1 MMDCSVLIMSC
12 DKNHKLLSLFL
23 DFFSK
28 NWSDCPYPVYVST
41 EKRQINHSLAISL
54 NSSTLFWGQRLLECL
69 ETIPTEF
76 VILVLDD
83 FLIEKSVNSRTV
95 FDYVDVLKQ
104 NADIGCITLANIPD
118 ENNKRSKIRNL
129 LQRDSKGNYL
139 LNTQISIWRKNLLNQ
154 IIYPKDTPWQAEL
167 YGSIRAR
174 KFSDFKFYC
183 LTSDD
188 VMPIKYNR
196 GWLVVRGVWNADEIE
211 RLKLEPY
218 LEQIFDGKDIIHLG
232 YDKIRSPLSQRI
244 IQKIGI
250 YSRKF
255 FSTWGVYF

>member
-41 EKRQINHSLAISL
+41 EKRQINHSLAITL
-54 NSSTLFWGQRLLECL
+54 NSSTLLWGQRLLECL

-104 NADIGCITLANIPD
+104 NALCMALISENGCVRNDLAFAPLVQAPKYIVSASDI
-118 ENNKRSKIRNL
+118 S
-129 LQRDSKGNYL
+129 
-139 LNTQISIWRKNLLNQ
+139 
-154 IIYPKDTPWQAEL
+154 
-167 YGSIRAR
+167 
-174 KFSDFKFYC
+174 
-183 LTSDD
+183 
-188 VMPIKYNR
+188 
-196 GWLVVRGVWNADEIE
+196 
-211 RLKLEPY
+211 
-218 LEQIFDGKDIIHLG
+218 
-232 YDKIRSPLSQRI
+232 
-244 IQKIGI
+244 
-250 YSRKF
+250 
-255 FSTWGVYF
+255 